1 MGVIALVDTLGETE
15 ERSRVLEELFARWSR
30 CLDNMLIKCYVR
42 RIGWVLLL
50 CLGCWQ
56 NGFKRPVLKHGP
68 RSLTTMRV
76 FGWFKPEMRNES
88 NKVPTARCS
97 IDRSGFLMI
106 DLSKSI
112 IVRTRKMVN
121 YAWIGWSQRKLWW
134 RLAAVLTCKSIV
146 KFGYRGERL
155 IEPSSSWFP
164 PKFPSG

>member
-1 MGVIALVDTLGETE
+1 
-15 ERSRVLEELFARWSR
+15 
-30 CLDNMLIKCYVR
+30 MLW
-42 RIGWVLLL
+42 IGPRTAALLL
-50 CLGCWQ
+50 GNMPPRMVGLQTTCWLFWLHFRARCSTTLSLGCWR

-68 RSLTTMRV
+68 RSPTHMRV
-76 FGWFKPEMRNES
+76 FGWQTRARNES
-88 NKVPTARCS
+88 KCRWDPLTRCT
-97 IDRSGFLMI
+97 IDRSGFFYFLK

-112 IVRTRKMVN
+112 FVGTRKMVN

-134 RLAAVLTCKSIV
+134 KLVAVLTCKSIV